1 MKKLVLGALFLVTAC
16 HINDVAPEWP
26 EYNRLA
32 VNVNVVEES
41 SSHVIYEYYN
51 VRIDEVAGLAA
62 IYCYDKNNKRRA
74 LLQKITTQPDKRRHA
89 TFVCD

>member
-1 MKKLVLGALFLVTAC
+1 MKKLLLGVVFLLCAC
-16 HINDVAPEWP
+16 HFGNKDYEWP

-41 SSHVIYEYYN
+41 SAHVIYEYSN

-62 IYCYDKNNKRRA
+62 IYCYDKTNKRRA
-74 LLQKITTQPDKRRHA
+74 LLHKITTQPDKRRHA
-89 TFVCD
+89 TFICD

>member
-1 MKKLVLGALFLVTAC
+1 MKKLVFGAILLLSAC
-16 HINDVAPEWP
+16 HFGDKEYVWP

-32 VNVNVVEES
+32 VNVNVVEEA
-41 SSHVIYEYYN
+41 SSHVIYEYTN

-62 IYCYDKNNKRRA
+62 VYCFDKANKRRA
-74 LLQKITTQPDKRRHA
+74 LLQKITTKPDKRRHA